1 MKKLFILLILALL
14 VFLFFF
20 SDSAALACRAGIE
33 LFVLRVLPS
42 LLPFLIAGGTLSRLG
57 AAQVLSKPF
66 EKLFHKLFSL
76 PGESAFVF
84 ATGILCGNP
93 MGAQL
98 IFTTHDTD
106 LMNEEI
112 LRKDQLYFV
121 DKDNSNGVS
130 ELYSIS
136 EFATKTSENIRKGY
150 LVGKYGATPNL
161 EIEEVL

>member
-1 MKKLFILLILALL
+1 MIATAFHRGLKANGE
-14 VFLFFF
+14 
-20 SDSAALACRAGIE
+20 SE
-33 LFVLRVLPS
+33 LFS
-42 LLPFLIAGGTLSRLG
+42 LELSDESDGTRKLMSIAPAIES
-57 AAQVLSKPF
+57 VLSKGGVLLVDELDRELHPMLVAYIVSKF
-66 EKLFHKLFSL
+66 QSKS
-76 PGESAFVF
+76 S
-84 ATGILCGNP
+84 NP